1 MMETYRSYKDWWME
15 TQAPSCIP
23 SLYWGNTK
31 EEAFRQHVSDLGLYA
46 LLENILALDPRARP
60 M

>member
-46 LLENILALDPRARP
+46 LLEKLDEWSEK
-60 M
+60 